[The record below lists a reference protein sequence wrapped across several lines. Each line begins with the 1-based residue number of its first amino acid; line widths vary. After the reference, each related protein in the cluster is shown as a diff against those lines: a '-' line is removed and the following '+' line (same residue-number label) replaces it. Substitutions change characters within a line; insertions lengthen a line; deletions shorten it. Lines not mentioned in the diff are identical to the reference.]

1 MKRIHSTIL
10 KMFSVMVVLSTLVFI
25 AVPAFAD
32 TLTLKNVTGTF
43 VQGVGVKEPGVG
55 ILKCQKIENDVAV
68 NPSYY
73 QLHNEDGSQTMT
85 NIRHCILKASEKPN
99 EVKLKTDLGNG
110 IVIPSAQ
117 MEDGEYKLYVTDRRD
132 SSKGKLFVF
141 TFIVR
146 HPNPI
151 TNVVTINEGG
161 KPYLQLTFL
170 NGDTKKV
177 DLSSLAGLKGEKGDK
192 GDQGAVGPKGDQ
204 GPAGPVGPKGDKG
217 DKGDQGAV
225 GPKGDKGDK
234 GDQGAVGPK
243 GDKGDKG
250 DQGPA
255 GPVGPKGD
263 KGDKGDQG
271 PVGAPGKDAAQ
282 PQIQSSDQPDVQKLP
297 QTGDPSSCALPLI
310 MTGLTLSACAL
321 SKKKAC

>member
-25 AVPAFAD
+25 AVPAFAGGYQFI
-32 TLTLKNVTGTF
+32 NVTGKYEE
-43 VQGVGVKEPGVG
+43 GVGVKEPGVG
-55 ILKCQKIENDVAV
+55 ILSCLTAENGVAV
-68 NPSYY
+68 NPDGY
-73 QLHNEDGSQTMT
+73 QLNNKNGSGTITTVSYLILPESVSPKNHTLKDEFTNKISISTDKMKDGT
-85 NIRHCILKASEKPN
+85 
-99 EVKLKTDLGNG
+99 
-110 IVIPSAQ
+110 
-117 MEDGEYKLYVTDRRD
+117 YKLYVTDSRD
-132 SSKGKLFVF
+132 SSKLKLFIF
-141 TFIVR
+141 KFIVR

-234 GDQGAVGPK
+234 GDQGPAGPK

-250 DQGPA
+250 DQGPCR
-255 GPVGPKGD
+255 
-263 KGDKGDQG
+263 
-271 PVGAPGKDAAQ
+271 
-282 PQIQSSDQPDVQKLP
+282 SSR
-297 QTGDPSSCALPLI
+297 S
-310 MTGLTLSACAL
+310 
-321 SKKKAC
+321 